1 MDNMYPPTG
10 DGDPQDSRR
19 TDQFCTSPP
28 GPAAGNPH
36 DPAGPPAQPGY
47 LERHGYLEQHYARDR
62 RHALRWTVGLSVAL
76 VLAAGGVIAGVALA
90 GHPPAS
96 SFSQASDSTA
106 AHSVTGNSGTGSS
119 AGAVGQPQSQAAAL
133 SSVLNAAGAPG
144 TLTLSS
150 APAAAGGTA
159 KAATKAAAG
168 ARVAACRRAVAAL
181 RAARRTGR
189 PALIKAARKAVVAH
203 CHGLLRRRLLR
214 FALLRGVAG
223 QFTFR
228 TKQGTLRT
236 LAFERGVV
244 QSVSSSAIVVRAV
257 NGSTGTWD
265 LVSSTVVRAHGQKTS
280 RSALTSGEPVW
291 VGGPVLSGVND
302 ARLIVIRPPSA
313 AQAATP
319 APSASGS

>member
-19 TDQFCTSPP
+19 TDQFWTSQP
-28 GPAAGNPH
+28 GAAGSPQ
-36 DPAGPPAQPGY
+36 DPAGPPPQPS
-47 LERHGYLEQHYARDR
+47 YLEQHYTRDR
-62 RHALRWTVGLSVAL
+62 RHALRWTVGLSLAL
-76 VLAAGGVIAGVALA
+76 VLAAGSVIAGVALA
-90 GHPPAS
+90 SHTPAS
-96 SFSQASDSTA
+96 NFSQASDSTA
-106 AHSVTGNSGTGSS
+106 AHSNGS
-119 AGAVGQPQSQAAAL
+119 AAAGQPQSQAAAL
-133 SSVLNAAGAPG
+133 SSVLNAAGHPG

-150 APAAAGGTA
+150 APTAAGGPAKGAA
-159 KAATKAAAG
+159 KATA

-189 PALIKAARKAVVAH
+189 LVLIRAARKDVIAR
-203 CHGLLRRRLLR
+203 CHGLLRRHRLFR
-214 FALLRGVAG
+214 FVLLRGVVG

-236 LAFERGVV
+236 LAFERGVI

-257 NGSTGTWD
+257 TGVTETWH
-265 LVSSTVVRAHGQKTS
+265 LVGNTVVREHGQKTS
-280 RSALTSGEPVW
+280 RSALASGDPVW
-291 VGGPVLSGVND
+291 VGGPVLSGADN

-313 AQAATP
+313 AKTATP